1 MDLDYPADIEVFRAE
16 VRSILAEELPAG
28 WRGIGAIPTE
38 AQTADFVG
46 TWRETLYRRGLIGV
60 AWPEQYG
67 GRGLSKLHQVVLVE
81 ELVRRGLPFG
91 RLPQDATGFKM
102 LGNILLMFGTEEQKQ
117 EFLPGLLSGELR
129 YCQGFSEPGA
139 GSDLASATT
148 RAVLRDGEWRI
159 DGQKI
164 WTSGALDSN
173 GIFVLART
181 DPDAPKHRGLSFL
194 LVPLDQPGVEV
205 RPIRHFAGGNEFCEV
220 FFTDARCRAD
230 LVIGEVGGGWQ
241 IARALLEF
249 ERGEEAAT
257 NPLLF
262 RAEYDRLVALARH
275 NGAIADSV
283 VRQRL
288 GRLYA
293 RVEVMR
299 YLGYRILTEVLEGK
313 RLSAAASVSKL
324 YWSEYHQEVTAL
336 ALDVEGLDGMIM
348 RGKGPSRPMRTDDP
362 GADPLSTQS
371 WWQVMLNSRTGTIY
385 AGTTEVQR
393 SILGEALLGLPR
405 DAPPPAKAAVQPA

>member
-1 MDLDYPADIEVFRAE
+1 MDLDYPADIEEFRSE
-16 VRSILAEELPAG
+16 VRAILDEELPAD

-38 AQTADFVG
+38 AETAAFVKQ
-46 TWRETLYRRGLIGV
+46 WRQTLYRRGLFGV
-60 AWPEQYG
+60 AWPAEFG

-81 ELVRRGLPFG
+81 ELVRRGVPFG
-91 RLPQDATGFKM
+91 KLPQDATGFKM
-102 LGNILLMFGTEEQKQ
+102 LGNILLLFGTQAQKE

-129 YCQGFSEPGA
+129 YCQGFSEPSA
-139 GSDLASATT
+139 GSDLASVRTK
-148 RAVLRDGEWRI
+148 AVLRDGQWHI

-164 WTSGALDSN
+164 WTSGAHEAN

-181 DPDAPKHRGLSFL
+181 DPDAPKHRGLTFL
-194 LVPLDQPGVEV
+194 LVPFDQPGVEV
-205 RPIRHFAGGNEFCEV
+205 RTIRHFAGGTEFCEV
-220 FFTDARCRAD
+220 FFTDAVCRED
-230 LVIGEVGGGWQ
+230 LVVGEVNGGWK
-241 IARALLEF
+241 ITRALLEF

-262 RAEYDRLVALARH
+262 RAEYDRLVELARH
-275 NGAIADSV
+275 TGAITDSA

-299 YLGYRILTEVLEGK
+299 YIGYRILTEVLEGK
-313 RLSAAASVSKL
+313 GLSSAASVSKL
-324 YWSEYHQEVTAL
+324 YWSEYHQEVTSL
-336 ALDVEGLDGMIM
+336 ALDLEGIEGTILH
-348 RGKGPSRPMRTDDP
+348 GKGPSRPMRTDDP
-362 GADPLSTQS
+362 GADPLSTEG

-405 DAPPPAKAAVQPA
+405 DAQPA